1 MIYDQTFNIIEIV
14 SLQSAPRSQVTTSP
28 LPIPICHQT
37 TVMMLVEVV
46 VVVVEVVVL
55 VERMIQQEMREVIRV
70 DISVLWK

>member
-37 TVMMLVEVV
+37 TVLVLVV
-46 VVVVEVVVL
+46 EVVVEVVVL

>member
-37 TVMMLVEVV
+37 TVLVLVVEVV
-46 VVVVEVVVL
+46 MEVVVL